1 MNPKELE
8 ARTKNINVL
17 RKNLNLLN
25 ETFREQ
31 TQRNRGVKEEK
42 PMSIE
47 INPGD
52 EAPDRELTASEIEA
66 LNQFEENDKELEAI
80 ALDIANSLG
89 DLKKKA
95 DNIGEAI

>member
-42 PMSIE
+42 PVVVSIE
-47 INPGD
+47 INPTD
-52 EAPDRELTASEIEA
+52 EVPDRDLTASEIEA
-66 LNQFEENDKELEAI
+66 LN
-80 ALDIANSLG
+80 
-89 DLKKKA
+89 
-95 DNIGEAI
+95 